1 MAPKNPPP
9 PLPERPIIITRFHA
23 RAGHITVLEGQRGVL
38 IQRVDNTT
46 ARVRMSI
53 TGIQGLVAWQ
63 CIKLETGWPYVAVNT
78 WSPAP
83 GAGDP
88 RYRYVSIYA
97 GDEGIIDEG
106 EVVGWNEDGTLAR
119 VTFHE
124 RKQGRQH
131 GWVRAE
137 AIKIGTKQRYGD
149 WVSVN
154 KQLLTQV
161 SVNFATNANPGK
173 AWQAVKALCDALGQN
188 SSHVALFDS
197 TIAALIADETSR
209 INSTNA
215 IIMGMDR
222 AGVLLIFNNPNSGI
236 DEIATQAN
244 DASVKGKP
252 NRSGV
257 YARLYALIK
266 GERDHGAVYTGSTQ
280 EFQTRDKQHS
290 ERLATPKCRATSHA
304 QAFLHAQKKC
314 VKALCELRPEEET
327 LMLLA
332 EQILLLLIGSY
343 DPKVLPRPQDST
355 ASKLAAGETFDADEA
370 SRRIAEEV
378 SGVQPGGETFAAQV
392 DIEEEGRELQGQED
406 VDEADKG
413 AASKLRWKNMKTSAA
428 QILAIATKALQ
439 HVHWTPMIKRP
450 SPKFGSYQGLNIAS
464 PATLAYTG
472 VVYTRHTIPGQMQV
486 YRRSSRQCKPEGRS
500 KFVGKI
506 GGPSPAGIEILTA
519 ANEGPDYGSRAYMVY
534 EVTLDGKPHPKA
546 WARLPGVCLY
556 DDDHRAM
563 TLGIRMEWEEDGRW
577 Y

>member
-1 MAPKNPPP
+1 MAPKKP
-9 PLPERPIIITRFHA
+9 PLPERPIIITRFHS
-23 RAGHITVLEGQRGVL
+23 RPGHITVLEGQRGVL
-38 IQRVDNTT
+38 IERIDDTT

-53 TGIQGLVAWQ
+53 SGMQGLVAWQ
-63 CIKLETGWPYVAVNT
+63 CIKLETGWPYVAVRT
-78 WSPAP
+78 WSPGP
-83 GAGDP
+83 GDP
-88 RYRYVSIYA
+88 KSVSIYA
-97 GDEGIIDEG
+97 GDEGTADEG
-106 EVVGWNEDGTLAR
+106 QVVDWNEAGTMAH
-119 VTFHE
+119 VTFHY
-124 RKQGRQH
+124 RRQGPQH

-137 AIKIGTKQRYGD
+137 AIKIGTKRRYGD
-149 WVSVN
+149 WVNVN

-188 SSHVALFDS
+188 SSRVALFDS
-197 TIAALIADETSR
+197 TIAALIADEASR

-215 IIMGMDR
+215 IIMGMER
-222 AGVLLIFNNPNSGI
+222 AGVLRVFNNSNSGI
-236 DEIATQAN
+236 DDIAMKAR
-244 DASVKGKP
+244 DASAQGVS
-252 NRSGV
+252 NRCGV
-257 YARLYALIK
+257 YARLYAMIK
-266 GERDHGAVYTGSTQ
+266 GQRDHGAVYTGSTQ
-280 EFQTRDKQHS
+280 DFQERDKQHTG
-290 ERLATPKCRATSHA
+290 RLGKTKTRATPHA

-314 VKALCELRPEEET
+314 VKALCELRPEDQT

-343 DPKVLPRPQDST
+343 DPKVLPRPQDSA
-355 ASKLAAGETFDADEA
+355 ASKLAGSGAVDAAAA

-378 SGVQPGGETFAAQV
+378 SGVQSGEETFAEQV

-413 AASKLRWKNMKTSAA
+413 AASKLRWTNMKTSAA
-428 QILAIATKALQ
+428 QILAIASKALQ
-439 HVHWTPMIKRP
+439 HVQWIPMIKRP
-450 SPKFGSYQGLNIAS
+450 SPTYGSYRGLNIAS

-472 VVYTRHTIPGQMQV
+472 VVYTRHTLPGRMQT

-506 GGPSPAGIEILTA
+506 GGPSPSGVEILTA
-519 ANEGPDYGSRAYMVY
+519 ATEGPEYGSRAYLVY
-534 EVTLDGKPHPKA
+534 EVTLNDKPHPKA

-563 TLGIRMEWEEDGRW
+563 TLGIRMEWEVDGQW